1 MPPDPPPVTLA
12 EMPLWFVRTFALL
25 WGAAWGS
32 FANVVIYRWP
42 RELSLSHPPSRCP
55 HCETPIRFYDNVPVL
70 GWLWLRGKCRA
81 CKAPISPRYPFVEA
95 LYAVAA
101 LVVAERLLRG
111 ETSPALSVGLA
122 LFLTRFAFAW
132 GLLTVAFIDMETFL
146 IPDFISLG
154 GTALGLT
161 ASALI
166 PGGDWQSSVKGALL
180 GSVPLLAINLFWTRV
195 LRRTAKGQEDAVGQG
210 DAKLMAMVG
219 AFLGPAGVAFTFVA
233 GGLQGVVATL
243 VSRATGWQLGPDPS
257 LLEEDDA
264 EDAEGT
270 GEKANEKAGGDK
282 ADEKSDEKSAGEKEE
297 TPLGLTTIPFG
308 PFLSLGAIEYL
319 LGGDA
324 LIPWW
329 NGLVAR
335 LLEPLVTRGM

>member
-1 MPPDPPPVTLA
+1 MHDPPPVTLA
-12 EMPLWFVRTFALL
+12 ELPAWFVRVFAFL
-25 WGAAWGS
+25 WGAVWGS

-55 HCETPIRFYDNVPVL
+55 HCETPIRPYDNVPIL
-70 GWLWLRGKCRA
+70 GWMWLRGKCRA

-101 LVVAERLLRG
+101 LVIAERMLRG
-111 ETSPALSVGLA
+111 ETAPVLSVAVA
-122 LFLTRFAFAW
+122 LFLTRFAFGW

-154 GTALGLT
+154 GTVLGVV
-161 ASALI
+161 AAAAI
-166 PGGDWQSSVKGALL
+166 PGGDWQTSVKGVLL
-180 GSVPLLAINLFWTRV
+180 GGVPLLAINLFWSRV
-195 LRRTAKGQEDAVGQG
+195 LKRTAKGQEDAVGMG
-210 DAKLMAMVG
+210 DAKLMAMIG

-233 GGLQGVVATL
+233 GGLQGIIATL

-257 LLEEDDA
+257 LLEEGDEDEASTA
-264 EDAEGT
+264 EAAAEPK
-270 GEKANEKAGGDK
+270 GEAPKEEGAKDK
-282 ADEKSDEKSAGEKEE
+282 GE

-308 PFLSLGAIEYL
+308 PFLSVAAIEYL
-319 LGGDA
+319 LGADA

-329 NGLVAR
+329 NSLIAR
-335 LLEPLVTRGM
+335 LMEPFVSGGM

>member
-1 MPPDPPPVTLA
+1 MHDPPPVTLA
-12 EMPLWFVRTFALL
+12 ELPAWFVRVFAFL
-25 WGAAWGS
+25 WGAVWGS

-55 HCETPIRFYDNVPVL
+55 HCETPIRPYDNVPIL
-70 GWLWLRGKCRA
+70 GWMWLRGKCRA

-101 LVVAERLLRG
+101 LVIAERMLRG
-111 ETSPALSVGLA
+111 ETAPVLSVAVA
-122 LFLTRFAFAW
+122 LFLTRFAFGW

-154 GTALGLT
+154 GTVLGVV
-161 ASALI
+161 AAAAI
-166 PGGDWQSSVKGALL
+166 PGGDWQTSVKGVLL
-180 GSVPLLAINLFWTRV
+180 GGIPLLAINLFWSRV
-195 LRRTAKGQEDAVGQG
+195 LKRTAKGQEDAVGMG
-210 DAKLMAMVG
+210 DAKLMAMIG

-233 GGLQGVVATL
+233 GGVQGIIATL

-257 LLEEDDA
+257 LLEDGDEDETSTDEGAA
-264 EDAEGT
+264 EPKEEAPKEEGA
-270 GEKANEKAGGDK
+270 K
-282 ADEKSDEKSAGEKEE
+282 EKEE

-308 PFLSLGAIEYL
+308 PFLSVAAIEYL
-319 LGGDA
+319 LGADT

-329 NGLVAR
+329 NSLIAR
-335 LLEPLVTRGM
+335 LMEPVVSGGM

>member
-12 EMPLWFVRTFALL
+12 EMPPWFVRTFALL

-32 FANVVIYRWP
+32 FANVVIYRLP

-95 LYAVAA
+95 LYAVTA

-111 ETSPALSVGLA
+111 ETAPALSVGLA

-154 GTALGLT
+154 GTVLGLT
-161 ASALI
+161 ASALL
-166 PGGDWQSSVKGALL
+166 PGGDWQTSVKGALL

-195 LRRTAKGQEDAVGQG
+195 LRRTAKGQEDAVGLG

-233 GGLQGVVATL
+233 GGLQGMLATL

-257 LLEEDDA
+257 LLDEDEDD
-264 EDAEGT
+264 EEPEGDAKAD
-270 GEKANEKAGGDK
+270 GEKADEAKGD
-282 ADEKSDEKSAGEKEE
+282 GEKGE

-308 PFLSLGAIEYL
+308 PFLSLGAIEFL

-335 LLEPLVTRGM
+335 LLEPLISRGM